1 MLTAKLEQAL
11 NLKQGLSKNVLD
23 LLPSDAFFIRSNDTP
38 GFTTAA
44 QELLGEVYLLVRV
57 KDMLI
62 ENL

>member
-1 MLTAKLEQAL
+1 MFW
-11 NLKQGLSKNVLD
+11 
-23 LLPSDAFFIRSNDTP
+23 SDAFFIRSNDTP

-44 QELLGEVYLLVRV
+44 QELLGEVYPLVRV